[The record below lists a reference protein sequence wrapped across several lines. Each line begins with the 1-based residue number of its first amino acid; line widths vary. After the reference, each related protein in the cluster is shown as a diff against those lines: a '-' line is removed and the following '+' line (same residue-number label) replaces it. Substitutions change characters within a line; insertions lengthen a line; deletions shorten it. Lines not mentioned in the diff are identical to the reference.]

1 MMYRSEYDK
10 TGRASRRGAEAE
22 IAFKKAMDSF
32 FGSNIEYTDENNGQ
46 FDHIDFR
53 CSLGMTV
60 DVKSIKDP
68 ETIWIEIKNIK
79 GYDGWLYGDCTH
91 FAFERESFFQLVKK
105 FDLINL
111 VDDLVDREC
120 MVDSPKDCMYKM
132 YSRKKFGRDDLL
144 TKIDPQDLYKI
155 PYIKIKKNTESD
167 VDLNPFL

>member
-1 MMYRSEYDK
+1 MYFPPLLTPIVGISPHPLYWLRGWGIFLMYRSEYDK
-10 TGRASRRGAEAE
+10 TGRASRKGAEAE

-32 FGSNIEYTDENNGQ
+32 FGSNIEYTDEDNGQ

-91 FAFERESFFQLVKK
+91 FAFERESFF
-105 FDLINL
+105 
-111 VDDLVDREC
+111 
-120 MVDSPKDCMYKM
+120 
-132 YSRKKFGRDDLL
+132 
-144 TKIDPQDLYKI
+144 
-155 PYIKIKKNTESD
+155 
-167 VDLNPFL
+167 FLF